1 MSWQGPSANNAA
13 KRDGRRKCGNQAKI
27 RGIKKKKLPQKPKGW
42 HCQFFP
48 LIFRTMANRHL
59 ARSVVLQVLF
69 ERDSLGGAMT
79 PDEVQSRLSD
89 YAKEF
94 GARESD
100 MPFMK
105 ELLQM
110 VIAKQ
115 KEIDGVIEVAA
126 PEWPLE
132 KIAAV
137 DRNILRLGL
146 AELLYADRS
155 QVPEKVAINEAIE
168 LAKSFG
174 SASSSRF
181 VNGVLG
187 AVYVELGEPGK
198 NDGAAR
204 KKGGSNSGKMPTE
217 HLAGAVVYARS
228 KGEVYLAFVH
238 DIFGHWTISKGKV
251 EENEDV
257 RSGAIREI
265 KEEMGLDIKIKEELG
280 VNEYIANDSKIEGGK
295 KRKRVTYFLAE
306 SPFSELKLGP
316 SGGLDDAQW
325 FPLSSVGE
333 LNFYDDT
340 LKIIIPAINA
350 LARRNPDP
358 QKPEIQE
365 NVEGQ
370 KKVEEK
376 EESHEA
382 RVERRGGRRHR

>member
-1 MSWQGPSANNAA
+1 
-13 KRDGRRKCGNQAKI
+13 
-27 RGIKKKKLPQKPKGW
+27 
-42 HCQFFP
+42 
-48 LIFRTMANRHL
+48 
-59 ARSVVLQVLF
+59 
-69 ERDSLGGAMT
+69 MT
-79 PDEVQSRLSD
+79 SDEVQARLMD

-94 GARESD
+94 GARDSD

-105 ELLQM
+105 DLLQTA
-110 VIAKQ
+110 IAKQ

-146 AELLYADRS
+146 TELLYADRS

-198 NDGAAR
+198 HDGGAR
-204 KKGGSNSGKMPTE
+204 KKGGPGSGKMPTE
-217 HLAGAVVYARS
+217 HLAGAVVFARS
-228 KGEVYLAFVH
+228 KGEIYLAFVH
-238 DIFGHWTISKGKV
+238 DIFGHWTISKGRV
-251 EENEDV
+251 EEDEDV
-257 RSGAIREI
+257 RAGAIREI
-265 KEEMGLDIKIKEELG
+265 KEEMNLDIKILQELG
-280 VNEYIANDSKIEGGK
+280 VNEYIANDQKSSGGK

-306 SPFSELKLGP
+306 SPFTELRLGS

-325 FPLSSVGE
+325 FPLADVGN

-340 LKIIIPAINA
+340 LKIIVPAINI
-350 LARRNPDP
+350 LAQKGRN
-358 QKPEIQE
+358 
-365 NVEGQ
+365 
-370 KKVEEK
+370 
-376 EESHEA
+376 
-382 RVERRGGRRHR
+382 